1 MLNKCGKMLLGVY
14 ILKKLS
20 LKNSQKIS
28 EVSEPKRSGAV
39 RKYGKLILSAYL
51 MKKLRARRYY
61 GTREHEESS
70 GGLLHKYG
78 SLMLTTYAMKKLKS
92 RKSHKETEQPEH
104 YTEPS
109 VEHGSFLPHMAK
121 KYGKWLL
128 GVYLVRRFHHK
139 EPEAEIEEVVE
150 TEPYYEEEEPSMT
163 TFNKILLFALAGIS
177 AMYVIKKYR
186 AKCCEH
192 NIDVE

>member
-1 MLNKCGKMLLGVY
+1 MLNKCGKLLLGVY
-14 ILKKLS
+14 ILKRLS
-20 LKNSQKIS
+20 SKNPQEIS

-51 MKKLRARRYY
+51 MKKLRAGRYY
-61 GTREHEESS
+61 GTREREESS

-78 SLMLTTYAMKKLKS
+78 SLMLTTYAVKKLKS
-92 RKSHKETEQPEH
+92 RKSRKETEQPEQ
-104 YTEPS
+104 YIEPS
-109 VEHGSFLPHMAK
+109 VEQGSFLPHMAK
-121 KYGKWLL
+121 RYGKWLL
-128 GVYLVRRFHHK
+128 SVYLVRRFHHK
-139 EPEAEIEEVVE
+139 EPEAEIEEMVE
-150 TEPYYEEEEPSMT
+150 TKPYDEEEEPSMI
-163 TFNKILLFALAGIS
+163 TFNKIILGALVGIS